1 MVIVKT
7 ENGKPVFSKI
17 VRGKMRISILFLLEK
32 FNEPDESE
40 VLYVQ
45 PSTTD
50 WLLTRYYRGAEVPSI
65 YGRPLTEYVIERPCD
80 MSKEPGVIVYFL
92 DGEKE
97 YKWVVNDRCWRLEE
111 NA

>member
-32 FNEPDESE
+32 FNELDES
-40 VLYVQ
+40 
-45 PSTTD
+45 
-50 WLLTRYYRGAEVPSI
+50 EVPSI

-80 MSKEPGVIVYFL
+80 VSKEPGVIVYFL

-97 YKWVVNDRCWRLEE
+97 RI
-111 NA
+111 

>member
-1 MVIVKT
+1 MVIAKT

-50 WLLTRYYRGAEVPSI
+50 
-65 YGRPLTEYVIERPCD
+65 
-80 MSKEPGVIVYFL
+80 
-92 DGEKE
+92 
-97 YKWVVNDRCWRLEE
+97 
-111 NA
+111 

>member
-17 VRGKMRISILFLLEK
+17 VKGKMRISILFLLEK
-32 FNEPDESE
+32 FNEPDES
-40 VLYVQ
+40 
-45 PSTTD
+45 
-50 WLLTRYYRGAEVPSI
+50 EVPSI

-97 YKWVVNDRCWRLEE
+97 RI
-111 NA
+111 